1 MKLRLKEDPREWR
14 KSTWFT
20 VGGLALVVSVLRWR
34 HVLTQ
39 RTWLIWLAA
48 LAFVALGAWAVPRLF
63 RGYYRF
69 STRAGYWS
77 SLVVA
82 RIVLALVFA
91 ILLTPLA
98 FLFRLMGKDSLH
110 LKRHPESASYWQ
122 TAKPTSPLDREF

>member
-14 KSTWFT
+14 KSTLFT

-48 LAFVALGAWAVPRLF
+48 LAFIALSAWAMPRLF

-91 ILLTPLA
+91 LLLTPLA

-110 LKRHPESASYWQ
+110 LKRHSETASYWQ